1 VAGAD
6 GTNRERWAVRQHP
19 AQNPALTA
27 GFLFPAMIGEPSMAA
42 KTPDELDAALEAT
55 AHGAAEQRLSR
66 IAFVATAAL
75 IAILREMRAQRK

>member
-1 VAGAD
+1 
-6 GTNRERWAVRQHP
+6 
-19 AQNPALTA
+19 
-27 GFLFPAMIGEPSMAA
+27 MAA